1 MKKPSRELT
10 VVLMAI
16 FLDLVSNGILVPI
29 VPQLLANPDSQFYL
43 LPAQVPIQY
52 SYLILGLLI
61 ATFPIV
67 QFFSTPILGEYSDF
81 YGRRKIM
88 TASLFGTG
96 LSFVIFALGVFSKSL
111 TLLFI
116 SRIIGGI
123 SGGNLS
129 VAQAAIADITPPKDR
144 AKQFGLIGAAY
155 GVGFIIGPVIGGL
168 LSDNSLISWFTA
180 STPFWFAAILSFTNA
195 FLVHKYLRETR
206 INHSKLSISWHKA
219 IEHIM
224 QAYGMKKLRSIFA
237 TNFFFQAS
245 LALFATFF
253 SVFLINRFSFN
264 QVNVGYFIGY
274 VGIWVVITQVFVLR
288 FLTRRFDEHT
298 LLKFYL
304 LAGSIVIFI
313 FCITQSLLGLLIV
326 GALFAL
332 TNGISMAAIPSLASQ
347 RANSDIQ
354 GEILG
359 INSSVQALAQASPP
373 IIAGVLAATISAIA
387 PIYIAGIMM
396 FASWIVFI
404 ATVKKDA

>member
-61 ATFPIV
+61 ATFPII

-81 YGRRKIM
+81 YGRRKII

-111 TLLFI
+111 TLLFV

-168 LSDNSLISWFTA
+168 LSDNSLIPWFTA
-180 STPFWFAAILSFTNA
+180 STPFWFAAILSFANA
-195 FLVHKYLRETR
+195 FLVFKYLRETR
-206 INHSKLSISWHKA
+206 VNRNKLTISWHKA
-219 IEHIM
+219 IEHII

-288 FLTRRFDEHT
+288 FLTKKFDEHT

-304 LAGSIVIFI
+304 IAGSIVIFV
-313 FCITQSLLGLLIV
+313 FCITQSLIGLLIV

-347 RANSDIQ
+347 RADNDIQ

-387 PIYIAGIMM
+387 PIYIAGVMM
-396 FASWIVFI
+396 LISWIVFI
-404 ATVKKDA
+404 TTVRKD

>member
-81 YGRRKIM
+81 YGRKKIM

-96 LSFVIFALGVFSKSL
+96 LSFVIFALGVYSKSL
-111 TLLFI
+111 TLLFM

-168 LSDNSLISWFTA
+168 LSDSSLISWFTA
-180 STPFWFAAILSFTNA
+180 STPFWFAAILSFANA
-195 FLVHKYLRETR
+195 FLVNKYLRETR
-206 INHSKLSISWHKA
+206 INHSKLYISWHKA

-224 QAYGMKKLRSIFA
+224 QAYSMKKLRSIFA

-274 VGIWVVITQVFVLR
+274 VGIWVVLTQVFVLR

-298 LLKFYL
+298 LLKYYL
-304 LAGSIVIFI
+304 IAGSVVIFI
-313 FCITQSLLGLLIV
+313 FCLTKSLLGLLIV

-332 TNGISMAAIPSLASQ
+332 TNGISMAAIPSLASR
-347 RANSDIQ
+347 RADDDIQ

-396 FASWIVFI
+396 LISWIVFVVS
-404 ATVKKDA
+404 VKKDA